1 MPGYAFSHVDKYLAA
16 SRFCPLLPPAG
27 NQLGKQHMQTL
38 LISSTALLPLIRL
51 VGIRI
56 WG

>member
-27 NQLGKQHMQTL
+27 NQLGIQHMQIF